1 MRLPKWIKDYAAHVT
16 HSAATT
22 VTVAA
27 AVGVWTS
34 LKIFAT
40 VTQLGLPIAI
50 AGGLI
55 AAAVL
60 IMAWNALREI
70 DESHRRRSLAHR
82 SPTEIERQISQWFYA
97 FKYQIKDAK
106 TADTDFN
113 MLVTNEQEMKFNIL
127 QPKDSP
133 FVVIAT
139 KTIIPRNDDLYKIV
153 KREASTFQ
161 FDVGIALAQLG
172 VEYSMTE
179 PEQGLEVVLQRP
191 IVFDETVTDLGFMR
205 ELMPVHRGLSIF
217 KFSAGRALTVAGF
230 KGVPQLPPASKRDP

>member
-1 MRLPKWIKDYAAHVT
+1 MHLPKWVKSIPLHVT

-22 VTVAA
+22 VIVGAGVAA
-27 AVGVWTS
+27 WAS

-40 VTQLGLPIAI
+40 VTQLGLPVAI
-50 AGGLI
+50 AGGLL

-70 DESHRRRSLAHR
+70 DESHRRRSLANR
-82 SPTEIERQISQWFYA
+82 SPGEIERQLSQWFYK
-97 FKYQIKDAK
+97 FKYQFKDAK
-106 TADTDFN
+106 TDDTDFN
-113 MLVTNEQEMKFNIL
+113 MLVTNEQDMKFNVM

-139 KTIIPRNDDLYKIV
+139 KTIIPRKDDLYKIV
-153 KREASTFQ
+153 KREGSTFQ

-179 PEQGLEVVLQRP
+179 PEEGLEVVLQRP
-191 IVFDETVTDLGFMR
+191 MVFDEAVTDLSFMR
-205 ELMPVHRGLSIF
+205 ELMLVHRGLSIY
-217 KFSAGRALTVAGF
+217 KYSAGRALTAAGF
-230 KGVPQLPPASKRDP
+230 KGAQQLPPTSKRGR